1 MESKLVRMEA
11 NYKAEIDKLV
21 AVSQRQAAGEEGAV
35 QVLEWW
41 EPCVWCSSRWSAS
54 GEGCAS
60 TEAKCGMWRAMRCV
74 CAQGGAVAAAGASLE
89 VVREKDAKIN
99 ELIEELGGKEMLL
112 SEAQAQLAK
121 VGGRVA
127 DVGCVGGMFGS
138 FCQQRNGSPVCC
150 IDQT

>member
-1 MESKLVRMEA
+1 
-11 NYKAEIDKLV
+11 
-21 AVSQRQAAGEEGAV
+21 
-35 QVLEWW
+35 
-41 EPCVWCSSRWSAS
+41 
-54 GEGCAS
+54 
-60 TEAKCGMWRAMRCV
+60 MRCV